1 MALKIFTI
9 LIGMGIS
16 CTVLAQRA
24 TVDGR
29 FWAYHDR
36 ELAKFSP
43 LIFSVD
49 IKELGFFSTPSNQV
63 LKPAGSQPFPTVVLV
78 PTCGG
83 MKPSTRTRMKE
94 FLDAGYAVLAVDSY
108 TSRGEVSCRKD
119 VIRPPLVMRDTFDA
133 LKHLQQFPEI
143 DKQRIF
149 VVGYSMGSFAAA
161 WVASPHNAKESGSE
175 LRFTASVGHYGSC
188 ILHPSPL
195 APNFPFL
202 RRDIDRPVLLLVGEA
217 DAETPMSSC
226 FPLVEEMKADGKPV
240 DWHIYRDVTHA
251 WDQPESSGYTFN
263 NQFGK
268 DVTYTY
274 SRETTVDA
282 TRRTLEFLGRFK

>member
-1 MALKIFTI
+1 MALKILAI
-9 LIGMGIS
+9 LIGMGVS

-24 TVDGR
+24 PADNR

-36 ELAKFSP
+36 ELAKFGQ
-43 LIFSVD
+43 LTFNVG
-49 IKELGFFSTPSNQV
+49 IKELGLFSTPSNQ
-63 LKPAGSQPFPTVVLV
+63 LLRPSGSQPFPTVVLV

-94 FLDAGYAVLAVDSY
+94 FIEAGYAVLAVDSY
-108 TSRGEVSCRKD
+108 TSRGEESCRKD

-149 VVGYSMGSFAAA
+149 VVGYSMGGFAAA

-175 LRFTASVGHYGSC
+175 LRFAASVGHYGTCS
-188 ILHPSPL
+188 HRPGPL
-195 APNFPFL
+195 VFNLPFL
-202 RRDIDRPVLLLVGEA
+202 RPDIDRPVLLLMGEA
-217 DAETPMSSC
+217 DAETPMGSC
-226 FPLVEEMKADGKPV
+226 FPLVEEMKTDGKPV
-240 DWHIYRDVTHA
+240 EWHTYKDVTHA
-251 WDQPESSGYTFN
+251 WDQPESSGYSFT

-268 DVTYTY
+268 VVTYTY
-274 SRETTVDA
+274 SRETTIDA